1 VETGLADDDIV
12 FFDGDCLFCQARVRW
27 LRAHDRDRHL
37 AFAPLRGEVA
47 AKLLAGT
54 GLAGEGGGPLASMV
68 MVSGATSERPA
79 VFVKS
84 RAVAAVAARLPFPW
98 RLGGL
103 IALVPRRWADALYD
117 WVAHRRHR
125 WATADHCELP
135 Q

>member
-37 AFAPLRGEVA
+37 AFAPLQGEAA

-54 GLAGEGGGPLASMV
+54 GLAAEGGGPLTSMV

-79 VFVKS
+79 IFVKS

-103 IALVPRRWADALYD
+103 LALVPRPLADAVYD
-117 WVAHRRHR
+117 WVARRRHQ
-125 WATADHCELP
+125 WSTTTQCELP
-135 Q
+135 E